1 MTESNEGDSCNISAF
16 VLQQYLLH

>member
-1 MTESNEGDSCNISAF
+1 MTESNEGDSRNISAF